1 MENGY
6 IHTLCL
12 KTEYII
18 QNTGAI
24 AIECFRHSAP
34 LQRVKWEEIV
44 FVIPCH
50 IADCVLVWH
59 DAGARW
65 NRCSS
70 SSGKWGES
78 RTRPE
83 DPGKSSPRMTGNSS
97 SSSGKVKRRPEDP
110 GETNVPLNNIIVEI
124 FPHWISFFYESYFPL
139 SHLMLEIFF
148 SLNCWCHSIMTFIVY
163 EIYNIIFICES
174 FEMMIFMFKNSLN
187 KVTCYTDI
195 ESTIFITCH
204 DISTWLESSN
214 TVFHIEDSIC
224 PGFSGQAREWRR
236 IVRL

>member
-1 MENGY
+1 MSWILG
-6 IHTLCL
+6 
-12 KTEYII
+12 
-18 QNTGAI
+18 
-24 AIECFRHSAP
+24 F
-34 LQRVKWEEIV
+34 LQR
-44 FVIPCH
+44 
-50 IADCVLVWH
+50 
-59 DAGARW
+59 
-65 NRCSS
+65 
-70 SSGKWGES
+70 
-78 RTRPE
+78 RT
-83 DPGKSSPRMTGNSS
+83 GSPRMTGNSS
-97 SSSGKVKRRPEDP
+97 SSLDEVKRRSEDP

-139 SHLMLEIFF
+139 SHPMLEIFF

-224 PGFSGQAREWRR
+224 PGFSGQAREWRG
-236 IVRL
+236 IVRHPRASEAKAVRDPRIQVKILVPYLNVLDSHVKPENDGE